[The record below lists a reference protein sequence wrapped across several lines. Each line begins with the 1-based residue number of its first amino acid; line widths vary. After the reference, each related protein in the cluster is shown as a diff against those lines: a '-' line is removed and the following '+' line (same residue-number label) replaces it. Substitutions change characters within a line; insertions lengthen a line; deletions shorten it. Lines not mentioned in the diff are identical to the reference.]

1 MFLKY
6 SMDELSKE
14 ERESMPESTIHLAVM
29 VLMGLRP
36 AGIEMEDGIDKYSYF
51 IKCKEIIGKRVPT
64 L

>member
-1 MFLKY
+1 
-6 SMDELSKE
+6 
-14 ERESMPESTIHLAVM
+14 MPESTIHLAVM